1 MRQSETPLFDQLVL
15 HNKKNPISLHVP
27 GHKYG
32 KLFFEKNNPIFMKY

>member
-32 KLFFEKNNPIFMKY
+32 KLFLDEETILFS